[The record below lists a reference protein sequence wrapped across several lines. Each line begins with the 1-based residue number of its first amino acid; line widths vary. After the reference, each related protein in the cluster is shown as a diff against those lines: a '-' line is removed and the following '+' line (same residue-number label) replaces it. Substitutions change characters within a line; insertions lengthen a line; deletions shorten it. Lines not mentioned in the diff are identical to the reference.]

1 MENGKPCPHTI
12 KKSTV
17 QVTTYVTFFNVWLP
31 EWTWKTWKT
40 CPLSQN
46 VCTENESWGTV
57 KTLHRNS
64 HGSVLRVN
72 RNVLLLVLLFCSFC
86 SFCSF
91 LAFCL
96 ATHSCFRG
104 GPESLCSGITL
115 NVQSKSEW
123 IRVIQRHK
131 VQSEIFRDFSEILQR
146 LRKHARQFPWKSS
159 ISVGKW
165 NSVTRITH
173 LEGTERKI
181 SPKSYRIRFKEIPMA
196 TIHGQND
203 PVVLPCCFSLDK
215 DQTYPRFFGGEKS
228 WGPKPNQK
236 DTVHTPAVTGS
247 RQDHDGIS
255 AENTLERPYLVYES
269 FDSR

>member
-1 MENGKPCPHTI
+1 MFYCW
-12 KKSTV
+12 
-17 QVTTYVTFFNVWLP
+17 FF
-31 EWTWKTWKT
+31 
-40 CPLSQN
+40 CF
-46 VCTENESWGTV
+46 
-57 KTLHRNS
+57 
-64 HGSVLRVN
+64 VL
-72 RNVLLLVLLFCSFC
+72 
-86 SFCSF
+86 FCSF

-123 IRVIQRHK
+123 IRVNQRHK

-146 LRKHARQFPWKSS
+146 LRKHARQFPWRSS

-255 AENTLERPYLVYES
+255 AEYTLERLYLVYES
-269 FDSR
+269 FHSQQDTWTDSAVYMLSSGRPSLSTLDKSRRNG

>member
-1 MENGKPCPHTI
+1 MFYCC
-12 KKSTV
+12 
-17 QVTTYVTFFNVWLP
+17 FF
-31 EWTWKTWKT
+31 
-40 CPLSQN
+40 CF
-46 VCTENESWGTV
+46 
-57 KTLHRNS
+57 
-64 HGSVLRVN
+64 VL
-72 RNVLLLVLLFCSFC
+72 
-86 SFCSF
+86 
-91 LAFCL
+91 L

-104 GPESLCSGITL
+104 GPESLCSGITP
-115 NVQSKSEW
+115 NVQSESEW

-146 LRKHARQFPWKSS
+146 LRKHARQFPWRSS

-173 LEGTERKI
+173 LEGTEGKI

-215 DQTYPRFFGGEKS
+215 DQTYPHFWWWKS
-228 WGPKPNQK
+228 WGPKPNQR

-247 RQDHDGIS
+247 RRDHDGFS
-255 AENTLERPYLVYES
+255 AGYTLERPYLVYES
-269 FDSR
+269 FHFLKGYLNWLCCLHA